1 MRTKVLFNVPNLL
14 TLLRFIM
21 VPFAVLCAVKHRFI
35 LGFIIYMSACATDV
49 LDGYIAR
56 KFNLVSDEGKL
67 LDPLADKVM
76 IMAMVITFTVMGL
89 YTLAMLL
96 IILAKELL
104 MIIGAIHL
112 YRRDV
117 VVQANWSG
125 KSSALLTHVSIGLA
139 FLSFFY
145 HRAYYYVMMV
155 AITATLISL
164 VQYVY
169 IYFFRKKSDGDK
181 EAEPKTN

>member
-1 MRTKVLFNVPNLL
+1 MRTKVFFNVPNLL
-14 TLLRFIM
+14 TLLRFVM
-21 VPFAVLCAVKHRFI
+21 VPFAVWCALRHRFI
-35 LGFIIYMSACATDV
+35 LGFVIYMSACATDV

-56 KFNLVSDEGKL
+56 KFDLVSDEGKL

-76 IMAMVITFTVMGL
+76 IMAMVITFTAMHL

-117 VVQANWSG
+117 VVQANWAG

-145 HRAYYYVMMV
+145 KRAYYYVMIV
-155 AITATLISL
+155 AIAATLISL
-164 VQYVY
+164 AQYVY
-169 IYFFRKKSDGDK
+169 IYFFKNKNDNGEK
-181 EAEPKTN
+181 AEPKTN